1 MERTMSFPERELHYQ
16 HEVKS
21 VKNINIRIRPDMTV
35 YVSSNPQIELSEVE
49 KILAEKK
56 TYIFE
61 ALDRYAEMKKYASHE
76 REYVNGESFRFL
88 GRDLRLKVELG
99 EKNIVD
105 TDGLYLFLTI
115 KENIAEV
122 KKRTVEQW
130 FSKMCEQEIG
140 AVCREVYHYFEK
152 YNVTFPLIRF
162 RSMISRWGSCQPK
175 RKVLT
180 FNRRLIEMPKICI
193 EYVVL
198 HEFVHFLQPDHS
210 KRFYSLM
217 TMFMPDWKERAQLLE
232 KEGVFGIEV

>member
-49 KILAEKK
+49 KVLAEKK

-115 KENIAEV
+115 KENKTSE
-122 KKRTVEQW
+122 KKRTVEKW
-130 FSKMCEQEIG
+130 FSKMCDQEIG

-210 KRFYSLM
+210 KRFYALM

>member
-88 GRDLRLKVELG
+88 GRDLRLKVMLG
-99 EKNIVD
+99 EKNAVD
-105 TDGLYLFLTI
+105 TDGLYLFLTV
-115 KENIAEV
+115 KEDNEEL
-122 KKRTVEQW
+122 KKRTVDAW
-130 FSKMCEQEIG
+130 FVKACEREIG
-140 AVCREVYHYFEK
+140 AICFETYRVFEK
-152 YNVTFPLIRF
+152 YGVEFPQIQF
-162 RSMISRWGSCQPK
+162 RSMISRWGSCQAK

-210 KRFYSLM
+210 KRFYALM

>member
-49 KILAEKK
+49 KVLAEKK
-56 TYIFE
+56 AYIFS

-76 REYVNGESFRFL
+76 REYVSGESFRFL
-88 GRDLRLKVELG
+88 GRDLRLKVTLG
-99 EKNIVD
+99 EKNAVD
-105 TDGLYLFLTI
+105 TDGLYLFLTV
-115 KENIAEV
+115 KKDNEEL

-130 FSKMCEQEIG
+130 FAKTCEREIG
-140 AVCREVYHYFEK
+140 SICREIYRYFEK
-152 YNVTFPLIRF
+152 YNVEFPQIRF
-162 RSMISRWGSCQPK
+162 RSMVSRWGSCQAK

-180 FNRRLIEMPKICI
+180 FNLRLIEMPKICV

-198 HEFVHFLQPDHS
+198 HEFVHFLQTNHS
-210 KRFYSLM
+210 KRFYALM

-232 KEGVFGIEV
+232 KEGIFGIEA

>member
-49 KILAEKK
+49 KVLAEKK

-88 GRDLRLKVELG
+88 GRDLRLKVTLG
-99 EKNIVD
+99 EKNAVD
-105 TDGLYLFLTI
+105 TDGLYLFLTV
-115 KENIAEV
+115 KKDNEEL

-130 FSKMCEQEIG
+130 FAKTCEREIG
-140 AVCREVYHYFEK
+140 SICREIYRYFEK
-152 YNVTFPLIRF
+152 YNVEFPQIRF
-162 RSMISRWGSCQPK
+162 RSMVSRWGSCQAK

-180 FNRRLIEMPKICI
+180 FNLRLIEMPKICV

-198 HEFVHFLQPDHS
+198 HEFVHFLQANHS
-210 KRFYSLM
+210 KRFYALM

-232 KEGVFGIEV
+232 KEGIFGIEA

>member
-49 KILAEKK
+49 KVLAEKK
-56 TYIFE
+56 TYIFA

-115 KENIAEV
+115 KENKTSE
-122 KKRTVEQW
+122 KKRTVEKW
-130 FSKMCEQEIG
+130 FSKMCDQEIG

-162 RSMISRWGSCQPK
+162 RSMISRWGSCQPN
-175 RKVLT
+175 RRLLT
-180 FNRRLIEMPKICI
+180 FNRVPIEIHRNYIDYICLYYI
-193 EYVVL
+193 C
-198 HEFVHFLQPDHS
+198 HFLKSEP
-210 KRFYSLM
+210 
-217 TMFMPDWKERAQLLE
+217 
-232 KEGVFGIEV
+232 